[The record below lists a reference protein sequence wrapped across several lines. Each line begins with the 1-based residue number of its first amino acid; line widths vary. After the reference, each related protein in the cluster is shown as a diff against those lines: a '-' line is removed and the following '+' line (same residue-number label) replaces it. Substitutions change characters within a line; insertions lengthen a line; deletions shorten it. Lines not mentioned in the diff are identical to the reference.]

1 MMNRIWAALILIG
14 VAFCAWRGRLSEL
27 SEELLNSASDGLYFV
42 LSLAGVMGLWAGL
55 MNVARRTGLME
66 KLAALAAPVMGFLFP
81 KEKDGETRS
90 LILMSFLANL
100 FGAGNSSTVFA
111 LKAMEAMDKEN
122 GRRPEASNA
131 MCMFLAVNMTMLQL
145 APINILKLRQDAG
158 SADPGSILLPS
169 YGAALISMAVSIL
182 VCKLAEHRNK

>member
-1 MMNRIWAALILIG
+1 MNRIWAALILIG
-14 VAFCAWRGRLSEL
+14 VAVCAWQGRLSDL

-66 KLAALAAPVMGFLFP
+66 KLAGLAAPVMRFLFP
-81 KEKDGETRS
+81 KEADGETRS

-111 LKAMEAMDKEN
+111 LKAMEALDREN
-122 GRRPEASNA
+122 GRRPEASDA

-145 APINILKLRQDAG
+145 APVTILKLRQDAG
-158 SADPGSILLPS
+158 SADPGAILLPS
-169 YGAALISMAVSIL
+169 YGAALLSMAVSVLI
-182 VCKLAEHRNK
+182 CKLAEHRRR